1 MSFQKKNFMEK
12 DSRTQKTG
20 FRVPEG
26 WVCHI
31 KRTKYAKFYRQD
43 VEWGIEEKEVIQ
55 FDQGRDT

>member
-1 MSFQKKNFMEK
+1 MEK